1 MLEFGLG
8 GDMPCSVSSGGEVA
22 QSLHPVEQ
30 PQSLTGGLEELLAAG
45 KTLGGGSSDEEHES
59 SESSDDSNSQ
69 VDTGQ
74 VSAWSLRLPR
84 ATTLLQRTNRSPVT
98 EMLLRARAPGRRC
111 EFTGYGRRTRSCV
124 TWSSSKAASSI
135 GAQSAN

>member
-1 MLEFGLG
+1 
-8 GDMPCSVSSGGEVA
+8 MPCSVSSGGEVA
-22 QSLHPVEQ
+22 QSLHPVKQ

-74 VSAWSLRLPR
+74 VSAWPLRLPR
-84 ATTLLQRTNRSPVT
+84 ATTLLQRPTRRPSLSCCCARVHLVVDANSLVT
-98 EMLLRARAPGRRC
+98 GGGPE
-111 EFTGYGRRTRSCV
+111 
-124 TWSSSKAASSI
+124 AA
-135 GAQSAN
+135 